1 VFRLHGGENK
11 MDYITL
17 PVTLSDG
24 SILLVEVTPKDDEQ
38 NVSWK
43 SKFHLS
49 DSLNTMKSVI
59 QDFVE
64 PLAELRL
71 GKMTIEVGFGF
82 EVEAGKI
89 VSVLCNS
96 SSSFSVKLIIEFNSK

>member
-1 VFRLHGGENK
+1 

-24 SILLVEVTPKDDEQ
+24 SLLLIEVTPKDDEQ

-43 SKFHLS
+43 NRFNLS

-59 QDFVE
+59 QDFVK

-71 GKMTIEVGFGF
+71 GKITMEVSFGF
-82 EVEAGKI
+82 EVEAGKM
-89 VSVLCNS
+89 VSVLCNAS
-96 SSSFSVKLIIEFNSK
+96 SSSSVKLIIEFTSK

>member
-1 VFRLHGGENK
+1 
-11 MDYITL
+11 MDYITI

-24 SILLVEVTPKDDEQ
+24 SQLLVEVAPKDDEQ

-43 SKFHLS
+43 NSFNLS
-49 DSLNTMKSVI
+49 DSINTMKSLI
-59 QDFVE
+59 RDFVE

-71 GKMTIEVGFGF
+71 GKITMEIGFGF

-89 VSVLCNS
+89 VSVLCNVS
-96 SSSFSVKLIIEFNSK
+96 SSASVKLTVEFPSK